1 MDSESQQHSV
11 ASATGI
17 ARRPGW
23 PALLLGLIPFVAL
36 CFTVSLWDHIYPMV
50 GGPAI
55 QHLLDHPVDSAH
67 PTLHVPTYRCDRR
80 EAKERSREE
89 GVTWR

>member
-11 ASATGI
+11 ASASGI

-50 GGPAI
+50 AGLPFNI
-55 QHLLDHPVDSAH
+55 FWIILWTLLTPLCMWGA
-67 PTLHVPTYRCDRR
+67 YRCDRR
-80 EAKERSREE
+80 KAAEKAPGLRTGNR
-89 GVTWR
+89 